1 MKPLIVRIFTN
12 FTVTNTSELLG
23 RSEEEFRSEG
33 IELFF
38 NRSGRADLVLVLNSV
53 TSPRWVSV
61 PRGMLIKILQEPI
74 VRNPLTHLFT
84 YRHSRIFDEVLT
96 HTPDPEDSRQVK
108 SIPFLGSFV
117 DPTTLTEQ
125 PFGRKNKMVSVI
137 ASTLAFLPGHKL
149 RGEFIENLIR
159 RFPELEPHLFGR
171 GRIKE
176 LEKKIEGLENYRYSV
191 AIENSVSPSY
201 ITEKFCDCIIAG
213 CVPLYFGAPDIGDY
227 FPKESYITFPIDDFE
242 KCCEIIQNLSE
253 SDFECRMPALLEAR
267 ALIRNNYSIG
277 SLILR
282 YLINS
287 SETTTSRRKSVF
299 LLRFDGLICLVQ
311 KMGITKIPKRVY
323 SKIKK

>member
-61 PRGMLIKILQEPI
+61 PSGRLIKILQEPI

-96 HTPDPEDSRQVK
+96 HTPDPEDPRQVK

-149 RGEFIENLIR
+149 RSEFIENLLCS
-159 RFPELEPHLFGR
+159 FPELEPHLFGR
-171 GRIKE
+171 GRKKE
-176 LEKKIEGLENYRYSV
+176 LEKKVEGLENYRFSV

-201 ITEKFCDCIIAG
+201 ITEKFYDCIIAG

-242 KCCEIIQNLSE
+242 RCSEIIQDLSV
-253 SDFECRMPALLEAR
+253 SDFEGRMPALVEAR
-267 ALIRNNYSIG
+267 ALIREKYSIG
-277 SLILR
+277 SVILK
-282 YLINS
+282 YL
-287 SETTTSRRKSVF
+287 TTSAESSPSSRKMLF
-299 LLRFDGLICLVQ
+299 LLRFDGLICMVQ
-311 KMGITKIPKRVY
+311 KMGITKIPKRLY
-323 SKIKK
+323 LKIKN